1 MAATATQVASK
12 TSKKKVAKAIQRAE
26 SPAPSTASGAADKAS
41 DSQDE
46 GFESPYIK
54 ELQKN
59 IRNVN
64 KKITNA
70 SKTDSLL
77 IQHAGKSLDELV
89 ATKVIN
95 ADQKAQ
101 IQKKPAL
108 QAQVTQ
114 FEEQLA
120 QYQKVHE
127 QYRARA
133 AADKAEWERSLEK
146 AKADALSEAKEDFKK
161 SLHDNFLT
169 LSQFLRLA
177 AYRREE
183 AKDPESD
190 ESQAIEGVLLA
201 IYTGDESAVSSMLKL
216 IDGSDD
222 QILSVPGEQLQ
233 TTCLSPAHSNQDL
246 VANKTIDSNVK
257 VLAREYK
264 TPFDTEAAQPAEAE
278 PAKEVASDPIMAN
291 AAATEI
297 DAGNTALVNGQASES
312 PAANGIVNTNLSDD
326 AANAVAESHWDGDNN
341 TSISQEWVDLKVPR
355 DPTETETGLAVTPAA
370 ATNTQS
376 WADDQPDPIPEPAPA
391 AADPNDGFHQVHR
404 SRGRQ
409 DREGGTW
416 RGRGRGEWRGR
427 GRGDGRGR
435 GRGRGNGGMPSRGP
449 RRSEE
454 S

>member
-1 MAATATQVASK
+1 MAASTTQVATKS
-12 TSKKKVAKAIQRAE
+12 SKKKAAKVIQRAV
-26 SPAPSTASGAADKAS
+26 SPAPSTTSGAADKAN

-127 QYRARA
+127 QYRTRA
-133 AADKAEWERSLEK
+133 AAEKAEWEKSLER
-146 AKADALSEAKEDFKK
+146 AKADAVSEAREEFNK
-161 SLHDNFLT
+161 SLNDNLLT

-201 IYTGDESAVSSMLKL
+201 IYAGDESAVSSMLKL
-216 IDGSDD
+216 IGGSTD

-233 TTCLSPAHSNQDL
+233 TAYSD
-246 VANKTIDSNVK
+246 VK

-264 TPFDTEAAQPAEAE
+264 TPFDAETAQPAEAE
-278 PAKEVASDPIMAN
+278 SAKEVASDPTMAN

-297 DAGNTALVNGQASES
+297 DAGNSGLVNGQASEA
-312 PAANGIVNTNLSDD
+312 PVANGIANTNTNVSDD
-326 AANAVAESHWDGDNN
+326 ATNAVAESHWDGDNN
-341 TSISQEWVDLKVPR
+341 NMSISQEWVDLKALR
-355 DPTETETGLAVTPAA
+355 DPTETETGLTATPAS

-376 WADDQPDPIPEPAPA
+376 WADDQPDPVPEPAPT
-391 AADPNDGFHQVHR
+391 AADATDGFHQVQR
-404 SRGRQ
+404 NRGRQ

-435 GRGRGNGGMPSRGP
+435 GRGRGNGGMPSRTP

>member
-1 MAATATQVASK
+1 MAASTTQAASK
-12 TSKKKVAKAIQRAE
+12 SSKKKAAKAIQRAE
-26 SPAPSTASGAADKAS
+26 SPASPAPSTASGTADKAS

-108 QAQVTQ
+108 QAQVAQ

-127 QYRARA
+127 QYRTRA
-133 AADKAEWERSLEK
+133 AAEKAEWEKSLEK
-146 AKADALSEAKEDFKK
+146 TKANAVSEAKEDFKK
-161 SLHDNFLT
+161 SLNDSFLT

-201 IYTGDESAVSSMLKL
+201 IYAGDESAVASMLKL
-216 IDGSDD
+216 IEGSTDR
-222 QILSVPGEQLQ
+222 ILSVPGEQLQ
-233 TTCLSPAHSNQDL
+233 TTY
-246 VANKTIDSNVK
+246 SNVK
-257 VLAREYK
+257 SLAREYK
-264 TPFDTEAAQPAEAE
+264 TPFDAEAAQPSEAE
-278 PAKEVASDPIMAN
+278 PAKEVASDPTMAN

-297 DAGNTALVNGQASES
+297 DAGDTALVNGQASEA
-312 PAANGIVNTNLSDD
+312 PAANGIANASVSDD

-341 TSISQEWVDLKVPR
+341 MSISQEWVDLQVPR
-355 DPTETETGLAVTPAA
+355 NPAETETGLTGTPAA

-376 WADDQPDPIPEPAPA
+376 WADDQPDPIPETAPA
-391 AADPNDGFHQVHR
+391 TADPNDGFHQVQR
-404 SRGRQ
+404 NRARQ

-435 GRGRGNGGMPSRGP
+435 GRGRGTGGMPSRGP
-449 RRSEE
+449 RRSDE